1 MCLFVFFRCWV
12 LVQVFLVVLGR
23 RWMIDD
29 NVTLK
34 EKSRSFFV
42 KNMNLLVWL
51 RGKRRRK
58 QLETPSMRK
67 AISCEAKC
75 SC

>member
-1 MCLFVFFRCWV
+1 
-12 LVQVFLVVLGR
+12 
-23 RWMIDD
+23 MIDN

-34 EKSRSFFV
+34 EKSTSFV
-42 KNMNLLVWL
+42 KKMNLLVWL

-75 SC
+75 SH